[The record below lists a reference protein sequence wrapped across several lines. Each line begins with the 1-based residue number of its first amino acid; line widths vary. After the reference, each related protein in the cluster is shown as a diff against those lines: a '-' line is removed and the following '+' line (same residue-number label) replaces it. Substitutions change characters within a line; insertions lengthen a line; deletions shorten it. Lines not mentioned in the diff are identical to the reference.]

1 MASSS
6 LITTLHPSPTP
17 HQQQQ
22 ADNCLNGECSI
33 DDVNDLLI
41 QLRVQVKNLKSQVGE
56 LEKYEQQ
63 LTQMNGTPAARDA
76 LKDIIKVRTS
86 KKGEMR

>member
-1 MASSS
+1 
-6 LITTLHPSPTP
+6 
-17 HQQQQ
+17 
-22 ADNCLNGECSI
+22 
-33 DDVNDLLI
+33 LLI

-76 LKDIIKVRTS
+76 LKDIIKVGT
-86 KKGEMR
+86 

>member
-1 MASSS
+1 
-6 LITTLHPSPTP
+6 
-17 HQQQQ
+17 
-22 ADNCLNGECSI
+22 
-33 DDVNDLLI
+33 VNDLLI

-76 LKDIIKVRTS
+76 LKDIIKVRTE
-86 KKGEMR
+86 KGVKEKVLVYRLVFSLPPVHYP